1 MSTKPPEIID
11 RGPLSRAEAYRPPVD
26 PEVDGQTVLY
36 VPLDCI
42 AMIRLPVPVSAFA
55 SFAKAAEQAAPGCVV
70 KQCGEFLMALKV
82 PQKEGK

>member
-11 RGPLSRAEAYRPPVD
+11 RTLLDAPPYRRPVD
-26 PEVDGQTVLY
+26 PSVGVEMVIPV
-36 VPLDCI
+36 DCI
-42 AMIRLPVPVSAFA
+42 AMIRLPVPIPAFA

-70 KQCGEFLMALKV
+70 TQRGEFLMALKV

>member
-11 RGPLSRAEAYRPPVD
+11 RGLLSRAAAYRPPVD
-26 PEVDGQTVLY
+26 PSVGVEMVIPV
-36 VPLDCI
+36 DCI
-42 AMIRLPVPVSAFA
+42 AMIRLPVPIPVFA

-70 KQCGEFLMALKV
+70 TQRGEFLMAKV